1 MLNCEKSFMERI
13 NFRLFVDFIVPI
25 FDGKTFD
32 QYLIIVMVLSLANAT
47 VKRIIGEAKHSET
60 KMLRNVEFGC
70 VVQKLWSEK
79 WAINGGSTL
88 KYEDIGL

>member
-1 MLNCEKSFMERI
+1 
-13 NFRLFVDFIVPI
+13 
-25 FDGKTFD
+25 
-32 QYLIIVMVLSLANAT
+32 MVLSLANAILR
-47 VKRIIGEAKHSET
+47 KNIGEADHSET
-60 KMLRNVEFGC
+60 KMLRNVEFGS